1 VNNTNLLTRV
11 LIAGVPLL
19 VIALIA
25 GAAGY
30 VSKKADRAPV
40 PALAAGVA
48 GPEGVRGSVQGF
60 TDDELTLITAEGRS
74 IKLRLTAD
82 ARVEVLTPISASDL
96 RPGDWINGGAIPHA
110 DTVLA
115 LLGLVVI
122 SDPVLQTP

>member
-1 VNNTNLLTRV
+1 VNNTNLPTRV

-40 PALAAGVA
+40 PALTAADA
-48 GPEGVRGSVQGF
+48 GPEGVRGSVQAF
-60 TDDELTLITAEGRS
+60 TGDELTVITVDGES
-74 IKLRLTAD
+74 IKLRLAAD
-82 ARVEVLTPISASDL
+82 ARVEVLTPIAAADL
-96 RPGDWINGGAIPHA
+96 SPGDWINGGAIPHA